1 MRILFLKA
9 QILSDL
15 FSIQIFL
22 NPLMRIRMRPTSKI
36 KVCFLVNLDDL
47 LLYKWETWDKQLVD
61 VDVVLERLRDN
72 LIYTREIKCDFWV
85 EMVYFSGFK
94 ASQATLMTE

>member
-1 MRILFLKA
+1 MQKNANERGFK
-9 QILSDL
+9 
-15 FSIQIFL
+15 
-22 NPLMRIRMRPTSKI
+22 NPNTVQMKCVLGPEI

-61 VDVVLERLRDN
+61 VEVVLERLRDN
-72 LIYTREIKCDFWV
+72 LIYTRESKCDFWV